1 MVFQSALFFFS
12 FLIGPTSS
20 STASS
25 NYTSPASASTSLVS
39 NDAGLQPPSSNAD
52 IFIDDVEESSPS
64 MEEAPFL
71 LYNMLPQSKTI

>member
-1 MVFQSALFFFS
+1 MFQSALFFFS
-12 FLIGPTSS
+12 FLTSPTSS

-25 NYTSPASASTSLVS
+25 NYTSPASTSTSLVS

-52 IFIDDVEESSPS
+52 IFIDDVDESLPS
-64 MEEAPFL
+64 AEEAPSFL